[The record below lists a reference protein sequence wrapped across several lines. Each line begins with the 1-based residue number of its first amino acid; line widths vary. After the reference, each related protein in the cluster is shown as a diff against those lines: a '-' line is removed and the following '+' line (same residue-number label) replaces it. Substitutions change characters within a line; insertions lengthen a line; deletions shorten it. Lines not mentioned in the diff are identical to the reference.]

1 MSTIIIMYTCKY
13 TCTCFNIHIGI
24 NATITT
30 SSVLAVVNVTV
41 GHNSSLNWNIVTLL
55 NDDLLI
61 IYQYQWLG
69 YNRCLRYVMLQTLQ
83 TTTIFIRDLILI
95 TTQWYMF
102 WCLLST
108 IVHSL
113 EMWFQRTVIRLKVK
127 DNDYIMVYRMN
138 LNYLSIFFSTDTNPY
153 NAQVYA
159 WFNINV
165 FCYKTLCKI
174 HFLHLWQ
181 RENMLSIFFLC
192 FPLCL

>member
-1 MSTIIIMYTCKY
+1 
-13 TCTCFNIHIGI
+13 
-24 NATITT
+24 
-30 SSVLAVVNVTV
+30 
-41 GHNSSLNWNIVTLL
+41 
-55 NDDLLI
+55 
-61 IYQYQWLG
+61 
-69 YNRCLRYVMLQTLQ
+69 
-83 TTTIFIRDLILI
+83 
-95 TTQWYMF
+95 MF

-181 RENMLSIFFLC
+181 RENMLSIFFYVFLC
-192 FPLCL
+192 ACNEFIFCFHNNRVFQIRKMKWIFAGVVATLQVL